1 MKIGRVCIDNFR
13 SIKSADITLSEF
25 NIFVGQNNHGKTN
38 IFEALD
44 WFYTGTGDPAQI
56 VYGQDASQDFFV
68 ELEIIGVQS
77 GLDSVKS
84 EKNRESLRKLA
95 DGRDMIRVR
104 RRKADSSKR
113 LIWDENTN
121 EWSTKNFAG
130 FDKAFNDC
138 IPRLEYIATTAKPS
152 DIAKWG
158 KKTPI
163 GLMLSGVLTTIL
175 EKSDKYKE
183 FRKKFD
189 EVFGT
194 EGSDVRVQLD
204 DLSGRVK
211 LHLEQQFPDCTRVKF
226 DVSEPLFDDLLKNF
240 ETTIND
246 GIETKAEEKGDG
258 MQRALMLAIIKTYS
272 DYRRETDELGKN
284 FVFLIDEAELHLH
297 PTAQRQLKN
306 ALIILAKNGD
316 QVLINTHSS
325 VLVSDDHPIQSLF
338 RVWKKDLATSIAPIS
353 QSDKPQVIFEL
364 LGGSPTDLLFPNNF
378 LIVEGQSEFALL
390 TRIIRRH
397 YTDKP
402 RLQIVFAMGD
412 STQQTRSMNAINIV
426 FTPLNQTPV
435 YRKCLILLC
444 DKPNPER
451 AADFKRFRDC
461 YPELIDDDQI
471 FVLDSESIEE
481 SYPPP
486 WRKTAAE
493 VKQMTNKLRVKVELA
508 ITVGDTITKEQF
520 QEGMPKVFG
529 ALQKAWEKAYR

>member
-1 MKIGRVCIDNFR
+1 MRIGRVRIDNFR
-13 SIKSADITLSEF
+13 SIKSADITPSEF
-25 NIFVGQNNHGKTN
+25 NVFVGQNNHGKTN
-38 IFEALD
+38 LFEALD

-56 VYGQDASQDFFV
+56 VYGQDATQDFFV
-68 ELEIIGVQS
+68 ELEIIGVRS
-77 GLDSVKS
+77 GLESVKS
-84 EKNRESLRKLA
+84 EKNRESFRKLA
-95 DGRDMIRVR
+95 DGRDMIRVI
-104 RRKADSSKR
+104 RKKSDSSKR
-113 LIWDENTN
+113 LIWDEDKHD
-121 EWSTKNFAG
+121 WSTKNFAG

-138 IPRLEYIATTAKPS
+138 IPRLEYIATTTRPG

-175 EKSDKYKE
+175 EKSDKYRE

-194 EGSDVRVQLD
+194 EGSDVRAQLD
-204 DLSGRVK
+204 DLSGKVK
-211 LHLEQQFPDCTRVKF
+211 VHLEQQFPDCTRVKF

-272 DYRRETDELGKN
+272 DYRRENDELGKN

-306 ALIILAKNGD
+306 ALIVLAENGD

-325 VLVSDDHPIQSLF
+325 VLVSDNHPIQSLF
-338 RVWKKDLATSIAPIS
+338 RVWKKDLATSIDPIS
-353 QSDKPQVIFEL
+353 QNDKPQVIFEL

-378 LIVEGQSEFALL
+378 LIVEGRSEFTLL
-390 TRIIRRH
+390 TRIIRRL
-397 YTDKP
+397 YADKP
-402 RLQIVFAMGD
+402 RLQIIFATGD
-412 STQQTRSMNAINIV
+412 LTQQTRSMNAINMA

-444 DKPNPER
+444 DKPNPVREE
-451 AADFKRFRDC
+451 DFKNFREK
-461 YPELIDDDQI
+461 YPELKDGDQI
-471 FVLDSESIEE
+471 LVLDTESIEE

-486 WRKTAAE
+486 WKKTAAE
-493 VKQMTNKLRVKVELA
+493 VKVMTGKVKVELA
-508 ITVGDTITKEQF
+508 GTVGDNITKEQF